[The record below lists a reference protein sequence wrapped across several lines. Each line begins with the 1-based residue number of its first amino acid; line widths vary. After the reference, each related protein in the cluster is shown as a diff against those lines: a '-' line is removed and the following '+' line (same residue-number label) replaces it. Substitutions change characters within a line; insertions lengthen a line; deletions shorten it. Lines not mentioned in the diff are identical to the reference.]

1 MGVCDAG
8 MVVERARIRSWHRP
22 GYVAGEYPD
31 MKYKAGLGGPS
42 FVGVDIARQLRRCAR
57 LATHIEFENTWNH
70 DDGVR
75 TISVLEHCK
84 TEGLG
89 TIDEE
94 SAPEAALVPNNP
106 VLSTVLANEQERSSR
121 TRRRFGWFHA
131 IFLDVTGIRSAEIVA
146 TDRIT

>member
-1 MGVCDAG
+1 MTYQV
-8 MVVERARIRSWHRP
+8 
-22 GYVAGEYPD
+22 
-31 MKYKAGLGGPS
+31 GLGGPS
-42 FVGVDIARQLRRCAR
+42 FVGVDVARQLRPCAR

-94 SAPEAALVPNNP
+94 SAAEAALVPNNP
-106 VLSTVLANEQERSSR
+106 VPRLFWPMSKSEVLELEEGLVGFM
-121 TRRRFGWFHA
+121 RFS
-131 IFLDVTGIRSAEIVA
+131 LM
-146 TDRIT
+146 

>member
-1 MGVCDAG
+1 
-8 MVVERARIRSWHRP
+8 
-22 GYVAGEYPD
+22 

-131 IFLDVTGIRSAEIVA
+131 IFLDVTVSGQLKLSRQIA
-146 TDRIT
+146 

>member
-1 MGVCDAG
+1 
-8 MVVERARIRSWHRP
+8 
-22 GYVAGEYPD
+22 
-31 MKYKAGLGGPS
+31 
-42 FVGVDIARQLRRCAR
+42 VGVDVARQLRRCAR

-94 SAPEAALVPNNP
+94 SAAEAALVPNNP
-106 VLSTVLANEQERSSR
+106 VPSTVLANEQERSSR

-131 IFLDVTGIRSAEIVA
+131 IFLDVTGIRSAEVVA
-146 TDRIT
+146 TNRIT